1 MESAVS
7 ELRPDDPEAL
17 LAQSNWLR
25 RLARGLTR
33 DESAAEDLAQDTW
46 VAALRAKPADLHAWM
61 NVVARNFARRSK
73 RDAGLRAAHEPHA
86 ARHEPIEGPDEIAA
100 RVELQR
106 KLAAALLA
114 LDEPF
119 RTALVLRYLD
129 GLSSIQVAERLG
141 VSHDAAR
148 QRISRGLARL
158 REKLDR
164 EHEGGRAGWMGALLP
179 FVPAPK
185 TSITGGLLL
194 MGTKTKIA
202 CAVVVAT
209 LGLWL
214 WKGALAPAALEPDP
228 SAQAASALAAG
239 TDALPNDAK
248 PLDSAADGA
257 RASIPAP
264 AGSAPV
270 AATETPNL
278 LRGRVFDP
286 EGRPVEGARVLA
298 SRSLSYDYQTLDNAI
313 ATRTEPAGET
323 QSDREGRFE
332 LPLDPARAYQVAV
345 EKSGFAPAIF
355 GRRRTGETLTVRLP
369 YGAALE
375 GHVTQ
380 GEERLPVARAAV
392 RCFLRDID
400 SSDSARFEQTV
411 ETDERGFYRFDTL
424 PPGVRG
430 LVVSAPGM
438 PDSDWFEVRPESGKT
453 IKQDVHILAKAWI
466 KGVVLDALTGAPI
479 AGAELSTSWLMRNKF
494 LSDARGEFALPVDTS
509 FWRAFHV
516 RAPGYGFRGIELP
529 ERAHVTGAEGVR
541 VLLEPARKVRGRVL
555 DVRGAPV
562 AGAYV
567 AACASEYG
575 QTQQHDWI
583 AGLTDAEGRFALDDL
598 RPDMQHSLFVRA
610 QGFGSVVYEF
620 PSSEAS
626 EARIELPDIVLRP
639 AGSISG
645 SVVDENDRPLPDLE
659 VVLRGTN
666 SDRGQWDARGGRFLD
681 SYVGERTGRTS
692 DRGAFTFD
700 ELAAGE
706 YTVELRRDSHRI
718 TGTESVELKQGER
731 RAGLKLVQ
739 ANGVTLAG
747 TVRDRAGKPVP
758 GVYVSIEPTAEGL
771 SDCDVRAD
779 DDGRFSARGV
789 VPGVYRIQLWPYDSN
804 TNHLEKPFHVNTVHD
819 GVQADGREVDLVIDD
834 GAWLTGVVVEADGTP
849 IAGVN
854 VGATE
859 EGVDW
864 DFAADT
870 DAQGR
875 FLIPVERGKAQFVR
889 AKRPISE
896 ALPGRRPD
904 FDADES
910 HWGKVPQAFGGGAEL
925 RIVMP
930 AK

>member
-1 MESAVS
+1 VS

-25 RLARGLTR
+25 RLARGLVR

-46 VAALRAKPADLHAWM
+46 VAALRARPADLRAWM
-61 NVVARNFARRSK
+61 SVVARNFARRSR
-73 RDAGLRAAHEPHA
+73 RDAGLRDAHEPQA
-86 ARHEPIEGPDEIAA
+86 ARHESIEGPDEIAA

-114 LDEPF
+114 LEEPF

-148 QRISRGLARL
+148 QRISRGLAKL
-158 REKLDR
+158 RERLDR

-179 FVPAPK
+179 FVPAPM

-194 MGTKTKIA
+194 MGTKTKFAIA
-202 CAVVVAT
+202 LAVAG

-214 WKGALAPAALEPDP
+214 WTGPLAPSALEPDP
-228 SAQAASALAAG
+228 AAKATPSLAAG
-239 TDALPNDAK
+239 TEPLPSDAK
-248 PLDSAADGA
+248 PLDEAGGDARSAVAV
-257 RASIPAP
+257 PAP
-264 AGSAPV
+264 SLP
-270 AATETPNL
+270 AAANEPSNV
-278 LRGRVFDP
+278 LRGLVIDP
-286 EGRPVEGARVLA
+286 KGLPVEGARVRA
-298 SRSLSYDYQTLDNAI
+298 SRSLSYDYQTLDFAI
-313 ATRTEPAGET
+313 AARTELAGET

-332 LPLDPARAYQVAV
+332 LALDPARAYQVAV
-345 EKSGFAPAIF
+345 EKSGFAPAIL
-355 GRRRTGETLTVRLP
+355 GRRRTGETLTARLTH
-369 YGAALE
+369 GAALE

-380 GEERLPVARAAV
+380 GEERLPVARAQV

-400 SSDSARFEQTV
+400 SPDSASFEQTA

-430 LVVSAPGM
+430 LVVNAPGM
-438 PDSDWFEVRPESGKT
+438 RNSDWFEVRPESGKT
-453 IKQDVHILAKAWI
+453 ITQDVHIQTKAWI

-479 AGAELSTSWLMRNKF
+479 AGAELSTSLVMRNNF
-494 LSDARGEFALPVDTS
+494 VSDARGEFALPVDTE

-516 RAPGYGFRGIELP
+516 RAPGYGTREIAVP

-541 VLLEPARKVRGRVL
+541 VLLDSARRVRGRVL
-555 DVRGAPV
+555 DARGAPV

-567 AACASEYG
+567 AACTAEYD
-575 QTQQHDWI
+575 QIHRHDWV
-583 AGLTDAEGRFALDDL
+583 AGLTDAEGRFALKDL

-620 PSSEAS
+620 PAS
-626 EARIELPDIVLRP
+626 ESTEALVELPDTVLRP

-645 SVVDENDRPLPDLE
+645 SVVDENDRPVPGLE

-666 SDRGQWDARGGRFLD
+666 ADRGQWDARGGKYLD
-681 SYVGERTGRTS
+681 SYVGVRAGQTN

-706 YTVELRRDSHRI
+706 YTVELRRDSHRV
-718 TGTESVELKQGER
+718 TGKETVDLKQGER

-747 TVRDRAGKPVP
+747 TVRDRRGKPLP

-771 SDCDVRAD
+771 SECDVRAGE
-779 DDGRFSARGV
+779 DGRFSARGV
-789 VPGVYRIQLWPYDSN
+789 VPGVYRIELWPFDSH
-804 TNHLEKPFHVNTVHD
+804 TEHLDRPFHVHTVHE
-819 GVQADGREVDLVIDD
+819 GVQADGREVDLAVDD
-834 GAWLTGVVVEADGTP
+834 GVWLTGFVVEADGTP
-849 IAGVN
+849 ISGVN

-859 EGVDW
+859 EGT
-864 DFAADT
+864 DFDFGADT
-870 DAQGR
+870 DAKGR
-875 FLIPVERGKAQFVR
+875 FLIPVERGKAQSVQ
-889 AKRPISE
+889 AKRPIGE
-896 ALPGRRPD
+896 ALPGRRPE
-904 FDADES
+904 FDADPS
-910 HWGKVPQAFGGGAEL
+910 RWAKVPRAFGGGAEL

-930 AK
+930 PR